1 MLIKLRVHSG
11 VKTASLTKKADDAF
25 DISVR
30 APAEDGRANRESL
43 AILAK
48 ALGVDVRRLHIVKG
62 ATSPHKIVKVF
73 GS

>member
-1 MLIKLRVHSG
+1 MLIKLRVHPDTK
-11 VKTASLTKKADDAF
+11 KTSLTKKSDDAF
-25 DISVR
+25 EISVR
-30 APAEDGRANRESL
+30 APAEDGRANREAL
-43 AILAK
+43 VLLAK